1 MPSPK
6 EFLDDSQDFSYLGFP
21 EGDKDRPSKVV
32 AGQAFRGAVA
42 GIADIPNEVKNLYDW
57 AAGNPYE
64 DDQIVDLKA
73 WGLKT
78 EEDEGSLVYEGFKFG
93 SQFLIPYAGINKG
106 LKGIA
111 GIKAVK
117 GLGMSSTAVRS
128 FTAGAATDFV
138 AFDAYDGNMFNAL
151 QETKYKNVVFEY
163 LEAKSPEEESRA
175 HAKLKQL
182 VTGGIF
188 GEVVG
193 FGLKG
198 TGKLVGKGWDAV
210 RIPAD
215 EKRAIESLNLMKLF
229 EDIKG
234 NPKRLEKFIKRKNA
248 FDKKLLNIKDGVRSQ
263 FDDYLRETADEV
275 YATSDNIDN
284 LGDEIIPDVPLTKQD
299 INNRI
304 NDLEVEW
311 AIHQRDFRKEFPD
324 VGTAGGIEPNSL
336 PPERLKKYQETVGRH
351 FELRNEISRLQDE
364 LNTAPRGAIT
374 PEVIP
379 AADTELGKI
388 ADRIE
393 EIGNRAYNKDTGW
406 MPGNP
411 RPEKLS
417 DQLRDMLKHATDK
430 EAKELRKIDELLKKS
445 RAIGYET
452 PTKATGRQKI
462 LPGTAHP
469 TIPGKVRGYDGR
481 WVTKKHFDQVTES
494 RKGANEIR
502 AQFDQ
507 PVDAGGGGAAV
518 PPRKPPSGSGSDV
531 PPVDP
536 DDDLIKKPSKP
547 IGYNR
552 NPRVF
557 GPRQADI
564 DFTAREL
571 EVEAK
576 INERYPTTMS
586 DDYVIALGEQI
597 PSEDLKARIRYG
609 ASRMRGMEDKKAL
622 RVSYQKALREQKRL
636 TIQLV
641 DSTKAVEDALL
652 VGKQDMAD
660 EILDEMAK
668 AYFDVKEFY
677 TPVKTIGAEAAAI
690 TRTPQLIDKP
700 VTKRIPISEELKKT
714 WTTSERIAKDQAGNK
729 TTKEL
734 VEAATKDIDEQALIP
749 TKEEIFEAIKKA
761 KDTGDIEG
769 IVNLTRKIQ
778 AMQGDPN
785 KIGKL
790 FESTNLWTKTRDG
803 AVKLGRI
810 SNELFINSILSA
822 PETHIVNVVGSLF
835 NVAFGPADL
844 FLGSPLKDKTLKG
857 RAAYELMSMFTS
869 LEESLKMAGKAIY
882 LDRNL
887 LDERRMFG
895 RDGNSRYAI
904 RMDPDQKTFAL
915 RSLAKVVN
923 WGGHGARSFSRLML
937 GGDEFVKNVAFRSH
951 LKGTFAEQATRAGL
965 KGTSWDIYVNSNFDE
980 VIDIVNK
987 QSVKPGTYKN
997 ILKAYTDS
1005 LDYAAEKTFTNELG
1019 KGYLRSISKP
1029 LADILKSGPM
1039 KPITPFVTT
1048 PVNIGKTVM
1057 RRTGVQIPGLGSK
1070 GNITLGRVLK
1080 EHNDRLLSPDDATRF
1095 RAQGEA
1101 HTAGLIWAILISKA
1115 IAAKDPEAD
1124 WTIIGG
1130 GHHNKWRRENEMRTG
1145 ELPYSLRA
1153 IYKYNE
1159 DGTESIWG
1167 DGEIVRG
1174 ADGLP
1179 KYEYIDIF
1187 SRLEPVASMIMIA
1200 GDYADY
1206 HQYMS
1211 LDDEKEAA
1219 GALRALGQRNLENK
1233 YMIQGIANLFE
1244 GFSNPKAFLKPISNY
1259 VAGVTSFPKSMLSS
1273 IKRARGEKWT
1283 TRMGEGQT
1291 KVTYKGRFPKK
1302 KYDIRSGDLTQQ
1314 ELRDDAGQY
1323 DNQYGS
1329 LKDTSEPFFGNNL
1342 LDTLGLQIM
1351 RGYAD
1356 GIPGYSADIE
1366 PIVSPTT
1373 GKVVERASG
1382 IGTDWFNFTKSS
1394 TSTNNP
1400 VDTFVR
1406 RTGATLLPPD
1416 DIIGENIKLDSKEYN
1431 RFRNLIP
1438 FVKIDGERF
1447 PERLYEL
1454 SKNKDYLDA
1463 LDVMENGGE
1472 DSPDSQAKLK
1482 LRRTQAKILRAEV
1495 TRLYNEYVQ
1504 AAEEHYLETILK
1516 VEDPDR
1522 YYGDQNEQQRAIDQ
1536 LILENE

>member
-1 MPSPK
+1 
-6 EFLDDSQDFSYLGFP
+6 
-21 EGDKDRPSKVV
+21 
-32 AGQAFRGAVA
+32 
-42 GIADIPNEVKNLYDW
+42 
-57 AAGNPYE
+57 
-64 DDQIVDLKA
+64 
-73 WGLKT
+73 
-78 EEDEGSLVYEGFKFG
+78 
-93 SQFLIPYAGINKG
+93 
-106 LKGIA
+106 
-111 GIKAVK
+111 
-117 GLGMSSTAVRS
+117 
-128 FTAGAATDFV
+128 
-138 AFDAYDGNMFNAL
+138 
-151 QETKYKNVVFEY
+151 
-163 LEAKSPEEESRA
+163 
-175 HAKLKQL
+175 
-182 VTGGIF
+182 
-188 GEVVG
+188 
-193 FGLKG
+193 
-198 TGKLVGKGWDAV
+198 
-210 RIPAD
+210 
-215 EKRAIESLNLMKLF
+215 
-229 EDIKG
+229 
-234 NPKRLEKFIKRKNA
+234 
-248 FDKKLLNIKDGVRSQ
+248 
-263 FDDYLRETADEV
+263 
-275 YATSDNIDN
+275 
-284 LGDEIIPDVPLTKQD
+284 
-299 INNRI
+299 
-304 NDLEVEW
+304 
-311 AIHQRDFRKEFPD
+311 
-324 VGTAGGIEPNSL
+324 
-336 PPERLKKYQETVGRH
+336 
-351 FELRNEISRLQDE
+351 
-364 LNTAPRGAIT
+364 
-374 PEVIP
+374 
-379 AADTELGKI
+379 
-388 ADRIE
+388 
-393 EIGNRAYNKDTGW
+393 
-406 MPGNP
+406 
-411 RPEKLS
+411 
-417 DQLRDMLKHATDK
+417 
-430 EAKELRKIDELLKKS
+430 
-445 RAIGYET
+445 
-452 PTKATGRQKI
+452 
-462 LPGTAHP
+462 
-469 TIPGKVRGYDGR
+469 
-481 WVTKKHFDQVTES
+481 
-494 RKGANEIR
+494 
-502 AQFDQ
+502 
-507 PVDAGGGGAAV
+507 GGGAAV
-518 PPRKPPSGSGSDV
+518 PPRKPPSGSSGADV
-531 PPVDP
+531 PPINP

-557 GPRQADI
+557 GPRTEDI
-564 DFTAREL
+564 DFTDRALKAEA
-571 EVEAK
+571 EVNLK
-576 INERYPTTMS
+576 YPTTMS
-586 DDYVIALGEQI
+586 DDYVIAIGENI
-597 PSEDLKARIRYG
+597 PFEDLKARIRHQ
-609 ASRMRGMEDKKAL
+609 ASRMRGMDDKKAL
-622 RVSYQKALREQKRL
+622 RISYQRALRVQKQL
-636 TIQLV
+636 TTQLV
-641 DSTKAVEDALL
+641 DSTKAIEDALL
-652 VGKQDMAD
+652 SGKQDIAD
-660 EILDEMAK
+660 EQLEIMAT
-668 AYFDVKEFY
+668 AYEQY
-677 TPVKTIGAEAAAI
+677 RELITPVKIIGSEAAGTLRAS
-690 TRTPQLIDKP
+690 QLIDKP

-844 FLGSPLKDKTLKG
+844 FLGSPLTNKTLKG

-965 KGTSWDIYVNSNFDE
+965 KGTSWGIYVNSNFDE

-987 QSVKPGTYKN
+987 QSVKPGTDKN

-1291 KVTYKGRFPKK
+1291 EVTYKGRFPKK

>member
-1 MPSPK
+1 MPTPQERFFK
-6 EFLDDSQDFSYLGFP
+6 DNEDYSYLGFP

-32 AGQAFRGAVA
+32 AGQAFRGAVS
-42 GIADIPNEVKNLYDW
+42 GLVDIPNELKNVYDW

-73 WGLKT
+73 WGLKR

-93 SQFLIPYAGINKG
+93 SQFLIPYAGFNKG
-106 LKGIA
+106 LKGIS
-111 GIKAVK
+111 GIKTVK
-117 GLGMSSTAVRS
+117 GLGMGSTAVRS

-138 AFDAYDGNMFNAL
+138 AFDAYDSNAFNAL
-151 QETKYKNVVFEY
+151 QETKLKNPVFEY
-163 LEAKSPEEESRA
+163 LEAKTPEEESRA
-175 HAKLKQL
+175 HAKLKQF

-234 NPKRLEKFIKRKNA
+234 DPKRLEKFIARKNA
-248 FDKKLLNIKDGVRSQ
+248 FDKKLLNVKDGIRSQ
-263 FDDYLRETADEV
+263 FDDYLRKTADEV
-275 YATSDNIDN
+275 YAASDDIDN
-284 LGDEIIPDVPLTKQD
+284 LGDEIIPDQPPKLDLTTDTRGKGEFYHGAADEFELDSSSHYKAPGLYGQGLYTTDDVTTAGKYQKKNRKLVKTDAKQTVYKITEKRPVNFFDLDQPVPQD
-299 INNRI
+299 IVET
-304 NDLEVEW
+304 LEGLQAQSELYDEV
-311 AIHQRDFRKEFPD
+311 IGRTFDEFKIGSYNKSTGKNP
-324 VGTAGGIEPNSL
+324 SL
-336 PPERLKKYQETVGRH
+336 GQI
-351 FELRNEISRLQDE
+351 FDE
-364 LNTAPRGAIT
+364 LKAQNSAN
-374 PEVIP
+374 EFMP
-379 AADTELGKI
+379 AY
-388 ADRIE
+388 
-393 EIGNRAYNKDTGW
+393 EIDNII
-406 MPGNP
+406 
-411 RPEKLS
+411 S
-417 DQLRDMLKHATDK
+417 DVESKLRDQGFGGFTHQGGKKAGKGKRLHQV
-430 EAKELRKIDELLKKS
+430 KIYWDP
-445 RAIGYET
+445 ANNIDI
-452 PTKATGRQKI
+452 QK
-462 LPGTAHP
+462 
-469 TIPGKVRGYDGR
+469 
-481 WVTKKHFDQVTES
+481 
-494 RKGANEIR
+494 
-502 AQFDQ
+502 
-507 PVDAGGGGAAV
+507 VDAGGGGAV
-518 PPRKPPSGSGSDV
+518 PPRKPPFGSSGADV
-531 PPVDP
+531 PPINP

-557 GPRQADI
+557 GPRTEDI
-564 DFTAREL
+564 DFTDRALKAEA
-571 EVEAK
+571 EVNLK
-576 INERYPTTMS
+576 YPTTMS
-586 DDYVIALGEQI
+586 DDYVIAIGENI
-597 PSEDLKARIRYG
+597 PFEDLKARIRHQ
-609 ASRMRGMEDKKAL
+609 ASRMRGMDDKKAL
-622 RVSYQKALREQKRL
+622 RISYQRALRVQKQL
-636 TIQLV
+636 TTQLV
-641 DSTKAVEDALL
+641 DSTKAIEDALL
-652 VGKQDMAD
+652 AGKQDIAD
-660 EILDEMAK
+660 EQLEIMAT
-668 AYFDVKEFY
+668 AYEQY
-677 TPVKTIGAEAAAI
+677 RELITPVKIIGSEAAGTLRAS
-690 TRTPQLIDKP
+690 QLIDKP
-700 VTKRIPISEELKKT
+700 VTKRIPIDQELRKK
-714 WTTSERIAKDQAGNK
+714 WTTAERIAKDQAGNQ

-749 TKEEIFEAIKKA
+749 TKEEIFEAIKRA

-810 SNELFINSILSA
+810 SNEIFINSILSA

-835 NVAFGPADL
+835 NVGFGPVDL
-844 FLGSPLKDKTLKG
+844 FLGSPLTDKTLKG

-869 LEESLKMAGKAIY
+869 LEDSLKMAGKAIY
-882 LDRNL
+882 LDRNI

-895 RDGNSRYAI
+895 RDGNMRYAI
-904 RMDPDQKTFAL
+904 RMDPDQKTAAL
-915 RSLAKVVN
+915 RSLAKLVN
-923 WGGHGARSFSRLML
+923 WSGHGMRGFSRLML

-951 LKGTFAEQATRAGL
+951 LKGTFAEQATKAGL
-965 KGTSWDIYVNSNFDE
+965 TGKSWDIYVNSNFDE

-987 QSVKPGTYKN
+987 QSVKPGTDKN
-997 ILKAYTDS
+997 ILNAYTES
-1005 LDYAAEKTFTNELG
+1005 LDYAADKTFTNELG
-1019 KGYLRSISKP
+1019 KGYARRISKP
-1029 LADILKSGPM
+1029 LADILKSGYM

-1101 HTAGLIWAILISKA
+1101 HTAGLIWAVLVSKA
-1115 IAAKDPEAD
+1115 IAGAQDPEAD
-1124 WTIIGG
+1124 WAIIGG
-1130 GHHNKWRRENEMRTG
+1130 GHHNKWRRENERRTG

-1187 SRLEPVASMIMIA
+1187 SRLEPVASMLMIA

-1206 HQYMS
+1206 HKYME
-1211 LDDEKEAA
+1211 LDDAQEAA
-1219 GALRALGQRNLENK
+1219 GALKALLQRNLENK

-1244 GFSNPKAFLKPISNY
+1244 GFSNPKAFLKPVANY
-1259 VAGVTSFPKSMLSS
+1259 ITAITPIVGFPKSMLSS
-1273 IKRARGEKWT
+1273 IKRASGEKWT
-1283 TRMGEGQT
+1283 TRMGVGQ
-1291 KVTYKGRFPKK
+1291 KEVTYKGRFPKK

-1329 LKDTSEPFFGNNL
+1329 LKDVSEPFFGNNL

-1356 GIPGYSADIE
+1356 NIPGYSADIE

-1416 DIIGENIKLDSKEYN
+1416 DVIGENIKLDSKEYN

-1438 FVKIDGERF
+1438 FVEIDGERF
-1447 PERLYEL
+1447 PQLLKEMSE
-1454 SKNKDYLDA
+1454 NKDLLDA

-1472 DSPDSQAKLK
+1472 DLPDAQAKLK
-1482 LRRTQAKILRAEV
+1482 LRKAQAKIIRAQV
-1495 TRLYNEYVQ
+1495 TFLYNQYVQ
-1504 AAEEHYLETILK
+1504 AAEDHYLETILK

-1522 YYGDQNEQQRAIDQ
+1522 YYGDQNEQQRALDQ
-1536 LILENE
+1536 LILENEY